1 MKKPMRIQIKAWAA
15 SLLILASM
23 PAWSNIEVSPMS
35 AIVTPQGV
43 TLVKVTSKAEGV
55 RFIQT
60 SVKQVLS
67 PATKQENEVAE
78 SISSVESI
86 IVSPS
91 KFVLAAGQT
100 HNIRLV
106 TMNLPATEKVYRLY
120 VESLPAKDGEAKVDT
135 EKLKTEVGI
144 DLVWGVVVH
153 VPPSNPVIRLTLD
166 SATHQIINDGNFHLK
181 ISRVGYCTDS
191 NNDDTCRWFKTNK
204 NLYPSQKLA
213 LPENHQNGKIKVDY
227 YNEYKNSSAEAV
239 LN

>member
-1 MKKPMRIQIKAWAA
+1 MNIHTKSLAA
-15 SLLILASM
+15 SILILVSA
-23 PAWSNIEVSPMS
+23 PCWSNIEVSPMN
-35 AIVTPQGV
+35 AIVPPQGV
-43 TLVKVTSKAEGV
+43 TLVTVTSKAAGV

-78 SISSVESI
+78 NMSSIENI
-86 IVSPS
+86 FVSPS
-91 KFVLAAGQT
+91 KFVLAAGQS

-120 VESLPAKDGEAKVDT
+120 IESLPAKDGEAKVDT
-135 EKLKTEVGI
+135 DKLKTEVGI

-153 VPPSNPVIRLTLD
+153 VPPSNPVIRLTFD

-213 LPENHQNGKIKVDY
+213 LPENHQSGKIKVDY

>member
-1 MKKPMRIQIKAWAA
+1 MNIHFKALVT
-15 SLLILASM
+15 SLVIFASM
-23 PAWSNIEVSPMS
+23 PAWSNIDVSPMS
-35 AIVTPQGV
+35 SIVTPQGV
-43 TLVKVTSKAEGV
+43 TLVTVTSKSEGV

-60 SVKQVLS
+60 SVKQVLN

-91 KFVLAAGQT
+91 KFVQAAGQT
-100 HNIRLV
+100 HIIRLV

-120 VESLPAKDGEAKVDT
+120 IESLPAKDGEAKVDT

-153 VPPSNPVIRLTLD
+153 VPPSNPTIKLTLD
-166 SATHQIINDGNFHLK
+166 SATHQIVNDGNFHLK
-181 ISRVGYCTDS
+181 ISRVGYCTDGDK
-191 NNDDTCRWFKTNK
+191 DDTCNWLKTNK
-204 NLYPSQKLA
+204 NLYQSQKLT
-213 LPENHQNGKIKVDY
+213 LPESHQSGKIKVDY
-227 YNEYKNSSAEAV
+227 YNEYKHSSSEVV

>member
-1 MKKPMRIQIKAWAA
+1 MNIHTKLLAT
-15 SLLILASM
+15 SVLILVSASG
-23 PAWSNIEVSPMS
+23 WSNIDVSPMS
-35 AIVTPQGV
+35 ARVTPQGV
-43 TLVKVTSKAEGV
+43 TLITVISKDEGA

-91 KFVLAAGQT
+91 KFILAAGQT

-135 EKLKTEVGI
+135 EQLKTEVGI

-191 NNDDTCRWFKTNK
+191 DNDDTCRWFKTNK

-227 YNEYKNSSAEAV
+227 YNEYKHSSAEAV

>member
-1 MKKPMRIQIKAWAA
+1 MNIHTKSLAA
-15 SLLILASM
+15 SILILVSA
-23 PAWSNIEVSPMS
+23 PCWSNIEVSPMN
-35 AIVTPQGV
+35 AIVPPQGV
-43 TLVKVTSKAEGV
+43 TLVTVTSKAEGV

-67 PATKQENEVAE
+67 PATKQENEVVE
-78 SISSVESI
+78 NMSSIENI
-86 IVSPS
+86 FVSPS
-91 KFVLAAGQT
+91 KFVLAAGQS

-120 VESLPAKDGEAKVDT
+120 IESLPAKDGEAKVDT
-135 EKLKTEVGI
+135 DKLKTEVGI

-213 LPENHQNGKIKVDY
+213 LPENHQSGKIKVDY
-227 YNEYKNSSAEAV
+227 YNEYNNSSAEVV

>member
-1 MKKPMRIQIKAWAA
+1 MNIHTKSLAA
-15 SLLILASM
+15 SILILVSA
-23 PAWSNIEVSPMS
+23 PCWSNIEVSPMN
-35 AIVTPQGV
+35 AIVPPQGV
-43 TLVKVTSKAEGV
+43 TLVTVTSKAEGV

-78 SISSVESI
+78 NMSSIENI
-86 IVSPS
+86 FVSPS
-91 KFVLAAGQT
+91 KFVLAAGQSR
-100 HNIRLV
+100 NIRLV

-120 VESLPAKDGEAKVDT
+120 IESLPAKDGEAKVDT
-135 EKLKTEVGI
+135 DKLKTEVGI

-191 NNDDTCRWFKTNK
+191 DNDDTCRWFKTNK
-204 NLYPSQKLA
+204 NLYPLQKLA

-227 YNEYKNSSAEAV
+227 YNEYKHSSAEAV

>member
-1 MKKPMRIQIKAWAA
+1 MKSLMNIHTKLLAA
-15 SLLILASM
+15 SVLILVSA
-23 PAWSNIEVSPMS
+23 PGWSNIDVSPMS
-35 AIVTPQGV
+35 ARVTPQGV
-43 TLVKVTSKAEGV
+43 TLITVISKDEGA

-91 KFVLAAGQT
+91 KFILAAGQT

-120 VESLPAKDGEAKVDT
+120 IESLPTKDGEAKVDID
-135 EKLKTEVGI
+135 KLKTEVGI

-191 NNDDTCRWFKTNK
+191 DNDDTCRWFKTNK

-213 LPENHQNGKIKVDY
+213 LPENHQSGKIKVDY
-227 YNEYKNSSAEAV
+227 YNEYKHSSAEAM

>member
-1 MKKPMRIQIKAWAA
+1 MNIHTKSLAA
-15 SLLILASM
+15 SILILVSA
-23 PAWSNIEVSPMS
+23 PCWSNIEVSPMN
-35 AIVTPQGV
+35 AIVPPQGV
-43 TLVKVTSKAEGV
+43 TLVTVTSKAEGV

-78 SISSVESI
+78 NMSSIENI
-86 IVSPS
+86 FVSPS
-91 KFVLAAGQT
+91 KFVLAAGQS

-120 VESLPAKDGEAKVDT
+120 IESLPAKDGEAKVDT
-135 EKLKTEVGI
+135 DKLKTEVGI

-213 LPENHQNGKIKVDY
+213 LPENHQSGKIKVDY
-227 YNEYKNSSAEAV
+227 YNEYKHSSAEAV

>member
-1 MKKPMRIQIKAWAA
+1 MGNVLP
-15 SLLILASM
+15 
-23 PAWSNIEVSPMS
+23 SP
-35 AIVTPQGV
+35 
-43 TLVKVTSKAEGV
+43 
-55 RFIQT
+55 
-60 SVKQVLS
+60 KQVLG

-181 ISRVGYCTDS
+181 ISRVGYCTNSD
-191 NNDDTCRWFKTNK
+191 NDDTCRWFKTNK

-213 LPENHQNGKIKVDY
+213 LPENHQSGKIKVDY
-227 YNEYKNSSAEAV
+227 YNEYKHSSAEAV

>member
-1 MKKPMRIQIKAWAA
+1 MNINTKSLAA
-15 SLLILASM
+15 SILILVSA
-23 PAWSNIEVSPMS
+23 PCWSNIEVSPMN
-35 AIVTPQGV
+35 AIVPPQGV
-43 TLVKVTSKAEGV
+43 TLVTVTSKAEGV

-78 SISSVESI
+78 NMSNIENI
-86 IVSPS
+86 FVSPS
-91 KFVLAAGQT
+91 KFVLAAGQS

-120 VESLPAKDGEAKVDT
+120 IESLPAKDGEAKVDT
-135 EKLKTEVGI
+135 DKLKTEVGI

-153 VPPSNPVIRLTLD
+153 VPPSNLVIRLTFD

-213 LPENHQNGKIKVDY
+213 LPENHQSGKIKVDY

>member
-1 MKKPMRIQIKAWAA
+1 MNIHTKSLAA
-15 SLLILASM
+15 SILILVSA
-23 PAWSNIEVSPMS
+23 PCWSNIEVSPMN
-35 AIVTPQGV
+35 AIVPPQGV
-43 TLVKVTSKAEGV
+43 TLVTVTSKAEGV

-78 SISSVESI
+78 NMSSIENI
-86 IVSPS
+86 FVSPS
-91 KFVLAAGQT
+91 KFVLAAGQS

-120 VESLPAKDGEAKVDT
+120 IESLPAKDGEAKVDT
-135 EKLKTEVGI
+135 DKLKTEVGI

-213 LPENHQNGKIKVDY
+213 LPENHQSGKIKVDY